1 MSIIEFI
8 YFSFNEQLFLIH
20 LIAIS
25 LAVLIALKLGK
36 EALVTLMSVFVITMN
51 IFITKQINLMSLIL
65 TTTDCFTIGIGLIL
79 NLIQEYWNKDEAIK
93 STKISF
99 FMSAIFLVMACFQL
113 SYIPDISDMGMH
125 EHFVGILNF
134 TPRIII
140 ASLISFFV
148 AQTIDANLY
157 AYLKSRLGKKYF
169 VLRNYGSLIVS
180 QAIDTVLFSFIGLYG
195 IVSDIT
201 DIIFASYII
210 KILAILLAIPFVAFA
225 RKFIKVNSR

>member
-1 MSIIEFI
+1 MSIVEFI

-20 LIAIS
+20 LIAVS
-25 LAVLIALKLGK
+25 LIVLLALKLGK
-36 EALVTLMSVFVITMN
+36 EALISLMSVFVITMN
-51 IFITKQINLMSLIL
+51 IFITKQINLISLTL

-79 NLIQEYWNKDEAIK
+79 NLIQEYWSKDEAIK

-99 FMSAIFLVMACFQL
+99 FMAVIFLIMACFQL
-113 SYIPDISDMGMH
+113 SYIPDLSDNGMH
-125 EHFVGILNF
+125 DHFVGILNY

-148 AQTIDANLY
+148 TQTIDANLY
-157 AYLKSRLGKKYF
+157 AYLKKKLGKKYF
-169 VLRNYGSLIVS
+169 ILRNYGSLIVS
-180 QAIDTVLFSFIGLYG
+180 QAVDTVLFSFLGLYG

-210 KILAILLAIPFVAFA
+210 KILAILLATPFVAFT
-225 RKFIKVNSR
+225 RKFIKVN

>member
-1 MSIIEFI
+1 MTIIEFI
-8 YFSFNEQLFLIH
+8 YFGFNEQLFLIH
-20 LIAIS
+20 LIAVS
-25 LAVLIALKLGK
+25 LIVLLALKLGK
-36 EALVTLMSVFVITMN
+36 EALITLMSVFVITMN
-51 IFITKQINLMSLIL
+51 IFITKQINLLSLVL

-79 NLIQEYWNKDEAIK
+79 NLIQEYWSKDEAIK

-99 FMSAIFLVMACFQL
+99 FMAVIFLVMACFQL
-113 SYIPDISDMGMH
+113 SYIPHPSDNGMH
-125 EHFVGILNF
+125 EHFVGILNY

-140 ASLISFFV
+140 ASLISFFF

-169 VLRNYGSLIVS
+169 ILRNYGSLIVS
-180 QAIDTVLFSFIGLYG
+180 QAVDTVLFSFLGLYG

-210 KILAILLAIPFVAFA
+210 KILAILLATPFVAFA
-225 RKFIKVNSR
+225 RKFIKVN